1 MVLRPYSVSWLDN
14 FRKENAM
21 MAVMIN
27 SAIFMYSVPIREG
40 DLVILPNGYL
50 LYGLPAIRGV
60 RDGFL
65 VFFLTETIL

>member
-1 MVLRPYSVSWLDN
+1 
-14 FRKENAM
+14 

>member
-1 MVLRPYSVSWLDN
+1 
-14 FRKENAM
+14 

-40 DLVILPNGYL
+40 DLVILPGYL